1 MENIAYY
8 LQLLSQI
15 QIPKLGFTFLDII
28 ILVVILFYAYE
39 GYAVGFAQAVIDLLC
54 FILSFILAFRYP
66 WMECMTRS
74 YYPYLV
80 LASVGLTLEVFG
92 FPLFL
97 LLKLRSF
104 HKDLDDMYL

>member
-1 MENIAYY
+1 MH
-8 LQLLSQI
+8 
-15 QIPKLGFTFLDII
+15 
-28 ILVVILFYAYE
+28 LVVRPFFSILLVY
-39 GYAVGFAQAVIDLLC
+39 LS

-66 WMECMTRS
+66 WMDCMTRS